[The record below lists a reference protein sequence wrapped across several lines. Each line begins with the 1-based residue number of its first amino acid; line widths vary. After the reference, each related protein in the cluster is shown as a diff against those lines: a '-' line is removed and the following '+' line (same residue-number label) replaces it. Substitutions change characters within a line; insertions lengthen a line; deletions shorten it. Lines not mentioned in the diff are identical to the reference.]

1 MVNEKKTTSTRAQI
15 LDILRN
21 SRKPVSG
28 EWIAENLGISR
39 VAVWKT
45 VKGLNEG
52 GYRILASALG
62 YALEQDD
69 KDSLNPW
76 EFGPNE
82 SLIRHWSETDS
93 TMNRAREAALASC
106 PAGTVVVADAQTQ
119 GRGTGDKTW
128 NSVPGGLF
136 YTLITRPNLNSAFA
150 HRQVLAAQCALVR
163 AIQSVS
169 GRSVYPGWP
178 NDILSDTEKG
188 ARKAGGILSE
198 LLVSGNRTEFLNL
211 GIGINTGSAP
221 DLSET
226 AEIMTGRKALL
237 SAFLR
242 EFGNADH
249 ERETLSAEW
258 NSLCPDIG
266 KTVYFRFNEE
276 KTGVTAQFPTRDG
289 AGIFRGVDTAG
300 YAILES
306 LETDNLTPSNSITR
320 YPPGSISLRSKGRKA

>member
-1 MVNEKKTTSTRAQI
+1 MVNEKKTASTRAQI

-39 VAVWKT
+39 VAVWK
-45 VKGLNEG
+45 VIKGLNEN

-62 YALEQDD
+62 YTLDRDD
-69 KDSLNPW
+69 QDSLNPW
-76 EFGPNE
+76 EFGSSE

-93 TMNRAREAALASC
+93 TMNRAREAALASS

-128 NSVPGGLF
+128 KSAPGGLF
-136 YTLITRPNLNSAFA
+136 YTLITRPNLNPAFA

-163 AIQSVS
+163 AIRSTS
-169 GRSVYPGWP
+169 GGCVYPGWP
-178 NDILSDTEKG
+178 NDILSDTDTG

-198 LLVSGNRTEFLNL
+198 FLVSGNLTEFLNL

-226 AEIMTGRKALL
+226 AGIKAGRKAIL
-237 SAFLR
+237 SAFLA
-242 EFGNADH
+242 EFSNADH
-249 ERETLSAEW
+249 ERETLAAEW
-258 NSLCPDIG
+258 NSLCPDVG
-266 KTVYFRFNEE
+266 KTVCFRFNEGQ
-276 KTGVTAQFPTRDG
+276 TGVTAQFPKKDG
-289 AGIFRGVDTAG
+289 AGIFRGVDNAG
-300 YAILES
+300 FALIES
-306 LETDNLTPSNSITR
+306 LESDTRTASNSIIR
-320 YPPGSISLRSKGRKA
+320 YPPGSISLHNKGRKA